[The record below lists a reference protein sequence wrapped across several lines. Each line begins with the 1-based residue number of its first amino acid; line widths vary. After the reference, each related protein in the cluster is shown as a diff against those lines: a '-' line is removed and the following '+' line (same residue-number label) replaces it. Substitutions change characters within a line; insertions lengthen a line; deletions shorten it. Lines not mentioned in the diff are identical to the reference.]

1 MRVGI
6 LTEVKCQRCEA
17 AKFSRSARC
26 SMVLRSPTKRRL
38 RRGRGSGNAFAKWEG
53 KTDLFSLG
61 QDEVDHP
68 FRMIPKE
75 IALEQQVIRMG
86 GFSGGLHV
94 FVCDVRLG

>member
-1 MRVGI
+1 VGVGI
-6 LTEVKCQRCEA
+6 LSEVKRHSVE
-17 AKFSRSARC
+17 R
-26 SMVLRSPTKRRL
+26 
-38 RRGRGSGNAFAKWEG
+38 WESN
-53 KTDLFSLG
+53 TDLFSLG

-94 FVCDVRLG
+94 LVCSARLG